1 MFLCFQN
8 FLKAFRQTI
17 YRINPNYHQFF
28 EPLLPH
34 RHLDIIKFSKPKTFL
49 VLASLAFCFS
59 IYQIVNLFYLQGCGY
74 PPSVDCRNF
83 MKAYGTE
90 GTNFTCYVSRL
101 NPDLV
106 VATLDL
112 QEVKNHLFYS
122 LAVPIP
128 CLLIAVFYLVIA
140 YKFIYTDKKD
150 KQVSIISFQCPQLQ
164 QKCFL
169 TPT

>member
-1 MFLCFQN
+1 
-8 FLKAFRQTI
+8 
-17 YRINPNYHQFF
+17 
-28 EPLLPH
+28 
-34 RHLDIIKFSKPKTFL
+34 
-49 VLASLAFCFS
+49 
-59 IYQIVNLFYLQGCGY
+59 
-74 PPSVDCRNF
+74 

-150 KQVSIISFQCPQLQ
+150 KQVSISKFSVANFS
-164 QKCFL
+164 KR
-169 TPT
+169 